1 MDEPGAKRKNS
12 NTLWQVVLMLGALGA
27 ALSFLLTT
35 FGLVPSFKD
44 WFARQG
50 SVELAGSYDGEI
62 WREAATRDY
71 GWLAKDSW
79 CYPALQGFK
88 SEFRM
93 ASGALEQR
101 NSSPAPDPFVTEW
114 VPLKVYI
121 SNRGILRL
129 HDTRKKWDVSFLTF
143 EADDPREFR
152 ENNRFTKDDGS
163 VEGGNK
169 RLALS
174 CTRCSLS
181 ADGVTYDCGK

>member
-1 MDEPGAKRKNS
+1 MDAPGAKRKN
-12 NTLWQVVLMLGALGA
+12 NTFWQIILVLGALGA

-35 FGLVPSFKD
+35 FGLIPSFKD

-50 SVELAGSYDGEI
+50 SVELSGSYDGEI
-62 WREAATRDY
+62 WREAAERDY

-79 CYPALQGFK
+79 CYPALRGFK
-88 SEFRM
+88 SEFRL
-93 ASGALEQR
+93 ASGSLEQR
-101 NSSPAPDPFVTEW
+101 NSSPAPDAFETEW

-121 SNRGILRL
+121 SNRSILRL
-129 HDTRKKWDVSFLTF
+129 HDTRKKWDVSFVTF
-143 EADDPREFR
+143 EPDDPAEFR